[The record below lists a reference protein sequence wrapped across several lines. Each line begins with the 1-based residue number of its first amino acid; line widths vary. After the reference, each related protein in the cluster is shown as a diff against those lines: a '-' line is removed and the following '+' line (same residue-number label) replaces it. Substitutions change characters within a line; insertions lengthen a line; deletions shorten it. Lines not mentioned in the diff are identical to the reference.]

1 MYFLLLLC
9 ILPLYNIVKVYS
21 KVLRKKDKHVKSER
35 IDMSV
40 TKMLKYAAMA
50 TAAGIMY
57 PKVKTKIK
65 KADQERKKIMF
76 KAEKKIKEP

>member
-1 MYFLLLLC
+1 
-9 ILPLYNIVKVYS
+9 
-21 KVLRKKDKHVKSER
+21 
-35 IDMSV
+35 MSV